1 MAIFS
6 FPTQVNE
13 RAARLVGGIVFTLAV
28 TALVTRW
35 TPLLPILAAGFLLRV
50 AWGPKVDPIGRL
62 AVTVAP
68 KLWEV
73 VPVFGAPKRFAQ
85 GIGAIVT
92 LTASVLAYVDLH
104 TPAWVLIGILSVF
117 AALEAGLGFCFG
129 CWAYRQLQSA
139 GVFPPDACV
148 DCAPIQR

>member
-13 RAARLVGGIVFTLAV
+13 RAARLVGGIVCALAV

-62 AVTVAP
+62 AVTLAP
-68 KLWEV
+68 KVWAV
-73 VPVFGAPKRFAQ
+73 VPVAGAPKRFAQ
-85 GIGAIVT
+85 GIGAVVT
-92 LTASVLAYVDLH
+92 LAASVLAYADLH
-104 TPAWVLIGILSVF
+104 TPAWVLVGVLSVF

-129 CWAYRQLQSA
+129 CWAYRQLQAA
-139 GVFPPDACV
+139 GVLPPDACV
-148 DCAPIQR
+148 DCRPSAT